1 MEVGGEG
8 MDDFILGFECS
19 TNECFSF
26 FREETL
32 FCRIEVC
39 EVEMKNQFFIV
50 SFFCI
55 FTELYNQ
62 LG

>member
-1 MEVGGEG
+1 